1 MSLLCMRMQPADTK
15 PPTDPGLLVPW
26 MASSLSASTSA
37 AAPIGFFGEPD
48 LDIEVRRA
56 LTAQRHRRL
65 PRRLDVF
72 AGDPRGAEPLL
83 AGTADADR
91 VLARLILA
99 GDEIEA
105 AFLALY
111 HDGAGLGIAGVWD
124 LFGGG
129 ARRRGYEDDRGG
141 GENEKTKEA
150 KQHGGAR
157 V

>member
-15 PPTDPGLLVPW
+15 PPIEPGLLVPW

-48 LDIEVRRA
+48 YIEVRRA

-65 PRRLDVF
+65 PRRLEVF

-91 VLARLILA
+91 VFARLILA

-129 ARRRGYEDDRGG
+129 ARWRGHEDDRGS